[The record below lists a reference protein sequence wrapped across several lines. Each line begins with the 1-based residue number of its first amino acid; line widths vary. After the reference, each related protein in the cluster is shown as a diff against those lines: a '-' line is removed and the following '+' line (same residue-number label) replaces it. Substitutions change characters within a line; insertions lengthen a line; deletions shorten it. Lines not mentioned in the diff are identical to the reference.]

1 MNVTRFGSGASLQSA
16 ITTNAVRGTM
26 SSRRLVRRATAA
38 EGVPDGAR
46 MA

>member
-1 MNVTRFGSGASLQSA
+1 MNVTRFGSGASLRSA
-16 ITTNAVRGTM
+16 ITASAARGAM
-26 SSRRLVRRATAA
+26 SSRRLIRRATAA

>member
-1 MNVTRFGSGASLQSA
+1 MNVTRFGSGARLRSA
-16 ITTNAVRGTM
+16 TTTREARGTT
-26 SSRRLVRRATAA
+26 SSRRPERGATAA

>member
-1 MNVTRFGSGASLQSA
+1 MNVTRFGSGAWLRSA
-16 ITTNAVRGTM
+16 TTTQEVRGTT
-26 SSRRLVRRATAA
+26 SAPRPRRRATAA